1 MMARRL
7 IVLAAASLFVDAA
20 GCHPAVRPPSTSIAA
35 DSLVGIVSITGTAF
49 EQQLVIRSND
59 GTTRLSASAADSAA
73 LSRMGGIEVLV
84 VGTRAGKSL
93 RVDHFTA
100 RRVAGASV
108 ADGILRDD
116 AGRLVLETSSGRI
129 PLGNPPATLRNLI
142 GGRVWIGGPLD
153 TGPNSYGVIVPP
165 R

>member
-1 MMARRL
+1 MIARRL
-7 IVLAAASLFVDAA
+7 IVLITGSLFIEAAS
-20 GCHPAVRPPSTSIAA
+20 CHPAVRPPSTAIVA

-49 EQQLVIRSND
+49 EQQLVLRSND
-59 GTTRLSASAADSAA
+59 GATVLSASAADSAA

-84 VGTRAGKSL
+84 IGSHAGKTL

-100 RRVAGASV
+100 RKVAGAAV
-108 ADGILRDD
+108 VDGILRDD

-129 PLGNPPATLRNLI
+129 PLGNPPVALRNLV